1 MARQRL
7 MRVKKMNN
15 TPKEVADFLAKQN
28 WVSIFAHVNPD
39 GDAIGSTCA
48 LALALEKLGVRV
60 DMYNTYPIP
69 KVYHFLANAEK
80 IRLFTGEEELAPVVI
95 VVDSA
100 NLKRTDLDKYPEKL
114 AGRILVDIDHHLGNE
129 GFGDYN
135 FVQDSSV
142 ANCEN
147 IYQVLKEM
155 PIEID
160 EEIATALYLGIST
173 DSGSF
178 KFDAVT
184 AKTHRI
190 AAELLEK
197 GARVDLVR
205 LYIYESVSPAKLTLE
220 KYLYNNLHIA
230 LAGKIAWCAFDKKI
244 LAETKADGNDIDG
257 IVNIMKNIEGVELA
271 ILFRE
276 WEDGVKVSFRSKQ
289 WLNANDLATYFGG
302 GGHKYASG
310 ATINKSLE
318 ESIALV
324 VAKAEEIVGERV

>member
-1 MARQRL
+1 
-7 MRVKKMNN
+7 MNN
-15 TPKEVADFLAKQN
+15 TPKEVADFLAKQS

-60 DMYNTYPIP
+60 DMYNTCPIP

-80 IRLFTGEEELAPVVI
+80 IRLFTGEEDLAEVVV

-100 NLKRTDLDKYPEKL
+100 NLKRTDLDKYPQKL
-114 AGRILVDIDHHLGNE
+114 AGKILVDIDHHLGNE
-129 GFGDYN
+129 GFGEYN
-135 FVQDSSV
+135 FVQALSV

-147 IYQVLKEM
+147 IYQVIKEL

-160 EEIATALYLGIST
+160 EQVATALYLGIST

-184 AKTHRI
+184 AQTHRI

-220 KYLYNNLHIA
+220 KYLYNNLNIA
-230 LAGKIAWCAFDKKI
+230 LAGKLAWCAFDKKI
-244 LAETKADGNDIDG
+244 LDETNVDSNDIDG

-276 WEDGVKVSFRSKQ
+276 RQDGVKLSFRSKQ
-289 WLNANDLATYFGG
+289 WLNANDLAAYFGG
-302 GGHKYASG
+302 GGHKFASG
-310 ATINKSLE
+310 ATINKPLAE
-318 ESIALV
+318 CIAAV
-324 VAKAEEIVGERV
+324 IAKAEEKMGERV